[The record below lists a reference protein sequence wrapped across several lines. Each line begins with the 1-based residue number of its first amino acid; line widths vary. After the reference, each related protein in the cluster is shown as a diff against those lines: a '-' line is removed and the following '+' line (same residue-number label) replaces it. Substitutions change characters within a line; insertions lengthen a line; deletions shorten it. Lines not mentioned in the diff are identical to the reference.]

1 MVKVPPRTG
10 AVLTLPLVLLTV
22 GLLQDVTSYKVR
34 QHVHDVHWR
43 TAVMLV
49 LYGVAFGVAA
59 AWVSPA
65 IKRLLSSIRQSSH
78 RGGGLVGT
86 WLFFV
91 VAYGLVY
98 WAYLIEERHGAGAL
112 LPPSWR

>member
-22 GLLQDVTSYKVR
+22 GLLQDITSYKVR

-49 LYGVAFGVAA
+49 LYGAAFAVAA
-59 AWVSPA
+59 EWVSPA
-65 IKRLLSSIRQSSH
+65 IKRLLSSIRHSSH
-78 RGGGLVGT
+78 RGGGLAGT
-86 WLFFV
+86 WLFFA
-91 VAYGLVY
+91 VAYGLLY
-98 WAYLIEERHGAGAL
+98 WAYLVEERHGAGAL

>member
-22 GLLQDVTSYKVR
+22 GLLQDITSYKVR

-43 TAVMLV
+43 TLVMLV

-59 AWVSPA
+59 EWVSPA
-65 IKRLLSSIRQSSH
+65 IKRLLSGIRHSS
-78 RGGGLVGT
+78 RKGGGLFGT
-86 WLFFV
+86 WLFFA

-98 WAYLIEERHGAGAL
+98 WAYLVEERHGAGAL